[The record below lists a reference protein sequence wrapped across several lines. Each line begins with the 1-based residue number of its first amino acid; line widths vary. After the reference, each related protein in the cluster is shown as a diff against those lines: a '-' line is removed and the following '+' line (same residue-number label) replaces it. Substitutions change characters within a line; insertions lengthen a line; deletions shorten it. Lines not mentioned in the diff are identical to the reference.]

1 MLRDV
6 PRWVLVV
13 IVLACVIGLIAWA
26 RGTEH
31 YRGIFEG
38 ALPAPYTSAPGPTG

>member
-13 IVLACVIGLIAWA
+13 LVLACVVGLIVWA

-31 YRGIFEG
+31 YRGVFEG
-38 ALPAPYTSAPGPTG
+38 ALDAQHSSSLGPEA

>member
-1 MLRDV
+1 MPREL

-13 IVLACVIGLIAWA
+13 VLLACVVALVVWA

-31 YRGIFEG
+31 HRGIFEG
-38 ALPAPYTSAPGPTG
+38 ALGAGDALAQGPTG

>member
-1 MLRDV
+1 MSRDL

-13 IVLACVIGLIAWA
+13 VLLACVVALVVWA

-31 YRGIFEG
+31 HRGIFVG
-38 ALPAPYTSAPGPTG
+38 ALGADHALAQGPTG

>member
-13 IVLACVIGLIAWA
+13 LVLACVVALIVWA

-31 YRGIFEG
+31 HRGIFVG
-38 ALPAPYTSAPGPTG
+38 ALGAGDALAEGPTG

>member
-1 MLRDV
+1 MSRDL
-6 PRWVLVV
+6 PRWVIVV
-13 IVLACVIGLIAWA
+13 VLLACVVALVVWA

-38 ALPAPYTSAPGPTG
+38 ALGAGHAPAQGPTG

>member
-1 MLRDV
+1 MPREL

-13 IVLACVIGLIAWA
+13 VLLACVVVLVVWA

-31 YRGIFEG
+31 HRGIFEG
-38 ALPAPYTSAPGPTG
+38 ALGAGDALAQGPTG

>member
-1 MLRDV
+1 MSRDL

-13 IVLACVIGLIAWA
+13 VLLACVVALVVWA

-31 YRGIFEG
+31 HRGIFEG
-38 ALPAPYTSAPGPTG
+38 ALGARHALVSEPTG

>member
-13 IVLACVIGLIAWA
+13 IVLACVVALIVWA

-38 ALPAPYTSAPGPTG
+38 ALPAPQTFAQGSTG

>member
-1 MLRDV
+1 MPRDL
-6 PRWVLVV
+6 PRWVIVV
-13 IVLACVIGLIAWA
+13 VLLACVVALVVWA

-38 ALPAPYTSAPGPTG
+38 ALGASYAPSQAPTG